1 MFLYILINEQLWK
14 CSASHSQAGLVNCR
28 CTYVCTYTVCMYVCM
43 LVLLQVLQKPD
54 KMTAILVRFL
64 PNGQVRIYIHVHAWY
79 GVLDP
84 MQHKACGV
92 LAPYVVGWSDM
103 ADYSKCVCEHTLV
116 SL

>member
-1 MFLYILINEQLWK
+1 MQFKPFTGWTGKLQMYVYMYI
-14 CSASHSQAGLVNCR
+14 HG
-28 CTYVCTYTVCMYVCM
+28 MYVCM
-43 LVLLQVLQKPD
+43 LMLLQVLQKPD

-92 LAPYVVGWSDM
+92 LAPYLVGWSNM
-103 ADYSKCVCEHTLV
+103 ADYSMCAHFSEHVGLNRFCMSV
-116 SL
+116 